1 MGHGFR
7 QLAAR
12 ARDRRMTN
20 PSAPLAEVT
29 SAPERRRRRF
39 VANRAF
45 GAIKAQY
52 GADRTAMQVA
62 ADRLNEVASSP
73 RFLAFHAVLFT
84 GWILWNTGVFG
95 LEPFDPFP
103 FGFLTLVVSLE
114 AIFLAIFILMAQ
126 KRESA
131 IAELREEL
139 GLQVN
144 LRIEEE
150 VTKTLQLVTGLYTR
164 LGHVM
169 GADPELHDMLGPLDI
184 ASIERE
190 LLEQIAAAAATRRG
204 KAGRRSIDARTDPA
218 PQAIIELASMAAE
231 HDREVLREAAL
242 GADMESEE
250 MSARRWFRGRWFGTA
265 FFGARSRSSAEDPPS
280 SDEKP

>member
-1 MGHGFR
+1 
-7 QLAAR
+7 
-12 ARDRRMTN
+12 MTD
-20 PSAPLAEVT
+20 PTAPLAELT

-52 GADRTAMQVA
+52 GADRTVMQTL
-62 ADRLNEVASSP
+62 ADRLNEIASSP
-73 RFLAFHAVLFT
+73 RFLAFHTVWFT
-84 GWILWNTGVFG
+84 TWIIWNSGITA

-114 AIFLAIFILMAQ
+114 AIFLSIFILMAQ

-164 LGHVM
+164 LGHRT
-169 GADPELHDMLGPLDI
+169 GEDPELHDMLQPLDI

-190 LLEQIAAAAATRRG
+190 LLEQIAAAAASRRG
-204 KAGRRSIDARTDPA
+204 RAGRRSGDERATSPA
-218 PQAIIELASMAAE
+218 IVELAKIAAE
-231 HDREVLREAAL
+231 ADREVMLDAARVV
-242 GADMESEE
+242 D
-250 MSARRWFRGRWFGTA
+250 
-265 FFGARSRSSAEDPPS
+265 
-280 SDEKP
+280 DER